1 MSHNKV
7 TLNQNYFFDIESKV
21 LTNLVGDV
29 ISLGENEKRVLS
41 VFVSNENTVISKKQL
56 IESVWNA
63 RGVQVDEASVT
74 QAISSLRRSLSDS
87 IKTPKFIKTEPR
99 VGYKFIGNVEPVVNL
114 EDQVI
119 RQPLSKR
126 EGTKEIKS
134 NITGYENIYSRREND
149 VYDSTLL
156 CYSILVLIVV
166 VLTSLIVFN
175 YNDSQW
181 VLLYLYNKIVY

>member
-99 VGYKFIGNVEPVVNL
+99 VGYKFIGKVEPVVNL

-119 RQPLSKR
+119 RQPLSKIQ
-126 EGTKEIKS
+126 ETKEIKS
-134 NITGYENIYSRREND
+134 NITGHENIYLRREND

-156 CYSILVLIVV
+156 CYSMLVLIVV

-181 VLLYLYNKIVY
+181 VLLYLYNKIVS

>member
-29 ISLGENEKRVLS
+29 IRLGENEKRVLS
-41 VFVSNENTVISKKQL
+41 AFVSNENTVISKKQL

-87 IKTPKFIKTEPR
+87 IKTPKFIKTEPK
-99 VGYKFIGNVEPVVNL
+99 VGYKFIGKVEPVVNL
-114 EDQVI
+114 EDQMI

-126 EGTKEIKS
+126 QETKEIKS
-134 NITGYENIYSRREND
+134 NITGHENIYSRREND

-181 VLLYLYNKIVY
+181 VLLYLYNKIVS

>member
-99 VGYKFIGNVEPVVNL
+99 VGYKFIGKVEPVVNL
-114 EDQVI
+114 EDQMV

-126 EGTKEIKS
+126 EETKEIKS
-134 NITGYENIYSRREND
+134 NITGHENIYPRREND

-156 CYSILVLIVV
+156 CYSMLVLIVV

-175 YNDSQW
+175 YNDSQR
-181 VLLYLYNKIVY
+181 VLLYLYNKIVS

>member
-99 VGYKFIGNVEPVVNL
+99 VGYKFIGKVEPVVNL
-114 EDQVI
+114 EDQMV

-126 EGTKEIKS
+126 EETKEIKS
-134 NITGYENIYSRREND
+134 NITGHENIYSRREND

-156 CYSILVLIVV
+156 CYSMLVLIVV

-175 YNDSQW
+175 YNDSQR
-181 VLLYLYNKIVY
+181 VLLYLYNKIVS

>member
-1 MSHNKV
+1 M
-7 TLNQNYFFDIESKV
+7 
-21 LTNLVGDV
+21 
-29 ISLGENEKRVLS
+29 
-41 VFVSNENTVISKKQL
+41 
-56 IESVWNA
+56 
-63 RGVQVDEASVT
+63 DEASVT

-99 VGYKFIGNVEPVVNL
+99 VGYKFIGKVEPVVNL

-119 RQPLSKR
+119 RQALSKR
-126 EGTKEIKS
+126 QETKEIKS
-134 NITGYENIYSRREND
+134 NITGHENIYPRREND

-156 CYSILVLIVV
+156 CYSMLVLIVV

-181 VLLYLYNKIVY
+181 ILLYLYNKIVS

>member
-99 VGYKFIGNVEPVVNL
+99 VGYKFIGKVEPVVNL

-126 EGTKEIKS
+126 EETKEIKS
-134 NITGYENIYSRREND
+134 NITGHENIYSRREND

-156 CYSILVLIVV
+156 CYSMLVLIVV

-175 YNDSQW
+175 YNDSQR
-181 VLLYLYNKIVY
+181 VLLYLYNKIVS

>member
-41 VFVSNENTVISKKQL
+41 AFVSNENTVISKKQL

-99 VGYKFIGNVEPVVNL
+99 VGYKFIGKFEPVVNL
-114 EDQVI
+114 EDQMI

-126 EGTKEIKS
+126 QETKEIKS

-181 VLLYLYNKIVY
+181 VLLYLYNKIVS

>member
-56 IESVWNA
+56 IESVWNV

-99 VGYKFIGNVEPVVNL
+99 VGYKFIGKVEPVVNL
-114 EDQVI
+114 EDQMV

-126 EGTKEIKS
+126 EETKEIKS
-134 NITGYENIYSRREND
+134 NITGHENIYSRREND

-156 CYSILVLIVV
+156 CYSMLVLIVV

-175 YNDSQW
+175 YNDSQR
-181 VLLYLYNKIVY
+181 VLLYLYNKIVS

>member
-7 TLNQNYFFDIESKV
+7 TLNKNYFFDIESKV

-99 VGYKFIGNVEPVVNL
+99 VGYKFIGKVEPVVNL

-119 RQPLSKR
+119 RQALSKR
-126 EGTKEIKS
+126 QETKEIKS
-134 NITGYENIYSRREND
+134 NITGHENIYPRRED
-149 VYDSTLL
+149 DIYDSTLL
-156 CYSILVLIVV
+156 CYSMLVLIVV

-175 YNDSQW
+175 YNDSQR
-181 VLLYLYNKIVY
+181 VLLYLYNKIVS

>member
-134 NITGYENIYSRREND
+134 NITGYENIYSRSEND

-181 VLLYLYNKIVY
+181 VLLYLYNKIIY